1 MYRTNSNTNRNSM
14 RPDAPGCC
22 PSRTPGC
29 SSRTPMSANT
39 GCNPKP
45 SSDMNSDCQ
54 CKNMP
59 NLPPIEIRERSAHH
73 CSPEKSEECFPSQSD
88 PIEGMPLAMCYVPW
102 QNFESLYPDDEA
114 LQKGTMFCKLDLD
127 FMARRCN

>member
-22 PSRTPGC
+22 PGRTPGC
-29 SSRTPMSANT
+29 SSRTPMSTNT
-39 GCNPKP
+39 GCNSKP

-59 NLPPIEIRERSAHH
+59 NP
-73 CSPEKSEECFPSQSD
+73 EECFPSQSD

-114 LQKGTMFCKLDLD
+114 LQKGTIFCKLDLD